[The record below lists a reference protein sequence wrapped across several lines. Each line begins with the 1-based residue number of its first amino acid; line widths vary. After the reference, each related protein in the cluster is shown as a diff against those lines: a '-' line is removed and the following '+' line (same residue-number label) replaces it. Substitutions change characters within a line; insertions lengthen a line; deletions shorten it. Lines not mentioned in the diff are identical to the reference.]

1 MPEERGFSRWVPRAP
16 TAFVLL
22 SCWLIACGGFGVE
35 QYREAEPRGSLEL
48 RRVAAEGRADLEVLP
63 RLDGRGE
70 VSLEPGAI
78 LRAPH
83 VAHVQLVEGADG
95 VRLLVLQL
103 RDEGRVRLREATE
116 GEADRAL
123 ALVVDGRVVA
133 TPAVRGA
140 LDQNE
145 IAVRVAPAEIEA
157 AFAALHE

>member
-1 MPEERGFSRWVPRAP
+1 
-16 TAFVLL
+16 
-22 SCWLIACGGFGVE
+22 VE

-133 TPAVRGA
+133 TPTVRGA

-145 IAVRVAPAEIEA
+145 IAVRVAPAEIDA
-157 AFAALHE
+157 AYAALRE